1 MQGLVV
7 RVHNIHPIERL
18 KKQVA
23 EMNGDLRVYK
33 PICQLAKLVPR
44 AHITGRVSV
53 DDAGEKAVASIEAT
67 CSKSKATKQL
77 PPLRK
82 SQYCGVGVRGVLRCG
97 V

>member
-7 RVHNIHPIERL
+7 RGHNIHAIEQAL
-18 KKQVA
+18 KQVA

-33 PICQLAKLVPR
+33 PICQLTKCVPQ
-44 AHITGRVSV
+44 AHIAGRVSV
-53 DDAGEKAVASIEAT
+53 DDAGEKPVASIET
-67 CSKSKATKQL
+67 KCSKSKAKQL

-82 SQYCGVGVRGVLRCG
+82 CQYCGVGVRGVLRCG